1 MATSLYD
8 LSVPTFLQT
17 VRAVAGFLQ
26 RAAKH
31 CAETGADPDDFV
43 HARLI
48 ADMAPFHFQIEA
60 LSHHSVWGLEAV
72 KTGIFAPPTLIGAMP
87 FAGLLALVD
96 EAIAALEALTPAEV
110 NGWAGKALN
119 IALYRP
125 LDEDVARQPGRRDN
139 SFSRPRL
146 SFFPFRCP
154 TFISTPSP
162 PMTSCA
168 RGACRLASATTRGSC
183 ALGRPRLN
191 RALRHTAR
199 VDSHS

>member
-31 CAETGADPDDFV
+31 RAETGADPDDFV

-72 KTGIFAPPTLIGAMP
+72 KTGVFAPPALIGAMP
-87 FAGLLALVD
+87 FAGLRALVD

-119 IALYRP
+119 IALYCP
-125 LDEDVARQPGRRDN
+125 LDEDGASGPARPNLGTFKKKDDA
-139 SFSRPRL
+139 
-146 SFFPFRCP
+146 PFRL
-154 TFISTPSP
+154 
-162 PMTSCA
+162 
-168 RGACRLASATTRGSC
+168 RAS
-183 ALGRPRLN
+183 LM
-191 RALRHTAR
+191 
-199 VDSHS
+199 

>member
-31 CAETGADPDDFV
+31 CAETGADPDDLV

-72 KTGIFAPPTLIGAMP
+72 KTGVFAPPALIGAMP
-87 FAGLLALVD
+87 F
-96 EAIAALEALTPAEV
+96 ALTPAEV
-110 NGWAGKALN
+110 NGWAGSTRSGGSHCGVPGPA
-119 IALYRP
+119 
-125 LDEDVARQPGRRDN
+125 PGRGVKTADA
-139 SFSRPRL
+139 
-146 SFFPFRCP
+146 
-154 TFISTPSP
+154 II
-162 PMTSCA
+162 
-168 RGACRLASATTRGSC
+168 
-183 ALGRPRLN
+183 
-191 RALRHTAR
+191 RALPP
-199 VDSHS
+199 S